1 MIFRNGMAE
10 VWQSVQAMPLVRHI
24 LSRRDHAQ
32 SRTGTS
38 AVPAK
43 ESTGEPLPISQIYQA
58 TLKDIQ
64 DRPFRWLQG
73 ISSGFSDVDE
83 CTRGLR
89 KGELSL
95 VAGRYGIGKSAFAYT
110 VARNV
115 SSQGIPVALVSLN
128 TSIPSVGMRLL
139 STATSIPLHQLR
151 KGKVTEEERSRIVE
165 CAHESSDIPL
175 VLCNYPGAGIEDLR
189 LAARKLKKTSNRLAL
204 LIVDDLE
211 ILLNESE
218 DQRFEMGA
226 IAQEMKVIASELELH
241 VMGVLALSWKHLPS
255 SKDYRPRLSELSPK
269 AKEVSD
275 LILLIHRENYEDGRA
290 EVTVALNRK
299 GNTGRILVRLNPDT
313 AAMTNY

>member
-1 MIFRNGMAE
+1 M
-10 VWQSVQAMPLVRHI
+10 VRHI
-24 LSRRDHAQ
+24 LSLFDHA
-32 SRTGTS
+32 RARAGTS
-38 AVPAK
+38 SVPAK
-43 ESTGEPLPISQIYQA
+43 ESDGEPLPISQLYQA

-83 CTRGLR
+83 RTGGLR

-95 VAGRYGIGKSAFAYT
+95 VAGRYGIGRSAFAYH

-115 SSQGIPVALVSLN
+115 SLQGIPVALAPLN

-151 KGKVTEEERSRIVE
+151 TGTLTEAERSKIVE
-165 CAHESSDIPL
+165 CAHESADTPL
-175 VLCNYPGAGIEDLR
+175 VICNYPGAGIEDLR
-189 LAARKLKKTSNRLAL
+189 LAARKLKKTANRLAL

-211 ILLNESE
+211 ILLNES
-218 DQRFEMGA
+218 DDPRFAMGA
-226 IAQEMKVIASELELH
+226 IARELKVIASELELH

-269 AKEVSD
+269 TKEASD
-275 LILLIHRENYEDGRA
+275 LILFIHRENFEDGQA
-290 EVTVALNRK
+290 AVTVALNRK
-299 GNTGRILVRLNPDT
+299 GNTGRILVRFHPDT
-313 AAMTNY
+313 ASMTTY